1 MMEWIVSSS
10 ALILMI
16 LALRYL
22 LKGKISLRLQYA
34 LWALVLLRLLTPVNF
49 FSTNISIQNLAA
61 ELSRQPATQAAQAI
75 SEYNLP
81 KQSYSAAYEQVVQE
95 YQAQGINVETL
106 KGSEKEALDYE
117 AMERMESDVTVG
129 ELLADVALA
138 LWLMGV
144 AVVLGFTAVSNLRFR
159 AQLRRDRIALDVP
172 DTGLPVYVSSRVETP
187 CIFGVFHPTIYL
199 TPDVAEDKTKLRHVL
214 EHEMTHYYHCDYITA
229 PLRCVALALHWY
241 NPLVWIAAKVSRQDG
256 ELACDEGTIAR
267 LGEEERIDYGRTLIQ
282 LTCEHSSIGDVMLTA
297 TTMTG
302 SRKSIKERI
311 QRIAKQP
318 KMAAVTLIAVILVAT
333 VAVGCTFTGARED
346 ASTQEE
352 VLDLLER
359 EGQSHLNKI
368 AVVQLDEE
376 SYGTD
381 GVAIFLPEEIVMD
394 YFHANVGATD
404 RNGNL
409 VSLQGEI
416 QWEAGKWVIVEDLEQ
431 YQELIFQSFYS
442 IDPEDTVPDKQ
453 RHVDLLHL
461 EQAAANRTNGAAYE
475 GNVEKLL
482 MEEGLHYFRFERAA
496 SPGNTA
502 VDLRLPKLV
511 QAEQAAQQGLYL
523 FETADG
529 SVPNQTV
536 YLLMRYDGQWE
547 YIAAMESY
555 ELDALY
561 ATDAMLAEYPTKY
574 DAAAI
579 EVYWNGQ
586 ETEAADLQQIM
597 SVLTAGDIKAIDS
610 ASGSITDVSLEML
623 ATTIQGAAE
632 NIVEHTQWRINHWS
646 LNIYLSGG
654 PDVFSADDEHFTL
667 SAGTTENIVLVQ
679 YWDGNGMSLEVD
691 VEDEALYWLIR
702 DAYKYKDAIDEVT
715 TQTDPVPPETEV
727 SIRDTAAYKKLLSL
741 ENADQFDASVLE
753 AFAQW
758 IEDEDGFLEEY
769 PEEWELEK
777 LATGTIGLTCY
788 TPLSE
793 DYKRNF
799 YSLRYDGESVF
810 FGSSGDRL
818 YTSVS
823 REEVAAKVYGAEDP
837 IGVDDALKEE
847 FIDFIMNSD
856 WFPWSTLYPE
866 FRTEWYFVREPL
878 GSGTEDQTEYIQLYV
893 KVWDLGLLGADSYL
907 CSLWYNGTEVMD
919 GVR

>member
-34 LWALVLLRLLTPVNF
+34 LWVLVLLRLLTPVNF

-61 ELSRQPATQAAQAI
+61 ELSRQPANQAAQAI

-256 ELACDEGTIAR
+256 ELACDEGTIVR

-346 ASTQEE
+346 ASNQEE

-579 EVYWNGQ
+579 EVYQNPVEVTIPPETDEPLADPLSVLKAMLDDIGNQNVPVELSLADSDAVLSGWDIPNCGYYANVFANCTYALNDWSEEPSSVPGRIDIQGKNQSLFFYEDSDFVALWDGSEMYPLRLTASGESLGWIFRGWYDEAELAALSSSDYHYLDALNIADRNQPWLEAAQ
-586 ETEAADLQQIM
+586 EYCEAAESIYLMTTSGSKYKYSFVQCVVEAAD
-597 SVLTAGDIKAIDS
+597 
-610 ASGSITDVSLEML
+610 
-623 ATTIQGAAE
+623 
-632 NIVEHTQWRINHWS
+632 
-646 LNIYLSGG
+646 
-654 PDVFSADDEHFTL
+654 
-667 SAGTTENIVLVQ
+667 
-679 YWDGNGMSLEVD
+679 
-691 VEDEALYWLIR
+691 
-702 DAYKYKDAIDEVT
+702 
-715 TQTDPVPPETEV
+715 
-727 SIRDTAAYKKLLSL
+727 
-741 ENADQFDASVLE
+741 
-753 AFAQW
+753 
-758 IEDEDGFLEEY
+758 
-769 PEEWELEK
+769 
-777 LATGTIGLTCY
+777 
-788 TPLSE
+788 
-793 DYKRNF
+793 
-799 YSLRYDGESVF
+799 
-810 FGSSGDRL
+810 
-818 YTSVS
+818 
-823 REEVAAKVYGAEDP
+823 
-837 IGVDDALKEE
+837 
-847 FIDFIMNSD
+847 
-856 WFPWSTLYPE
+856 
-866 FRTEWYFVREPL
+866 
-878 GSGTEDQTEYIQLYV
+878 DQTELFRQNGRIDENTWCFYLRTIFVPKNERALRESMAGNTDLYEGDDPNVPEEAYEYLRCCYIT
-893 KVWDLGLLGADSYL
+893 KGEDGLWHGDIG
-907 CSLWYNGTEVMD
+907 GT
-919 GVR
+919 GW